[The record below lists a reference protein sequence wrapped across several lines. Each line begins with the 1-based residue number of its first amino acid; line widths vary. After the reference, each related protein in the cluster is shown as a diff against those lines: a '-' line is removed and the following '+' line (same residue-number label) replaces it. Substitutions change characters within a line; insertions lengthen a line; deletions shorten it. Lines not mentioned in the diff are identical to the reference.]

1 MDRVIPDIIYKIN
14 ERAYY
19 DRFARKVID
28 HFANNLDRTNVGPG
42 SDSVYDLKKSMRYSL
57 FFDGNRRISRI
68 RIEYSFYGLF
78 IDLGVGRGVPL
89 EDIGYQKI
97 GRSLLGRKV
106 KGRRAKRWYLK
117 TIYGQTIR
125 LMTIVSAQR
134 GSEWTVLMDTV
145 VREMENV
152 NLEI

>member
-1 MDRVIPDIIYKIN
+1 MARVIPDIIYKIN

-28 HFANNLDRTNVGPG
+28 HWANNLDRTNVGPG
-42 SDSVYDLKKSMRYSL
+42 SDSVYDLKRSLRYSL
-57 FFDGNRRISRI
+57 FFDGQRRISRI
-68 RIEYSFYGLF
+68 RFEYNFNGLYV
-78 IDLGVGRGVPL
+78 DLGVGRGLPL

-106 KGRRAKRWYLK
+106 RGRRAKRWYLK

-134 GSEWTVLMDTV
+134 GNEWTVLMDGMV
-145 VREMENV
+145 GELENLKME
-152 NLEI
+152 I